1 MAATFPLSF
10 RNDTL
15 RKHRRSILFER
26 EKALLPA
33 MQVFVGYWKNIKK
46 YEEEIAQIRAIYG
59 DPAIRVPTAEEEQT
73 LCWRFKILRTEYH
86 SIRNQRV
93 VLKTAI
99 EGEKKGG
106 NDPEKIARLRTS
118 RLELKK
124 RLLEIEEPYH
134 KMKEEWM
141 AMSEKLNTAIHNMYH
156 NRQLYDGSE
165 GGPARRE
172 FVMKCGDENC
182 RGFLS
187 SAYKCGTC
195 EKWTCSDCLVV
206 IGPEKDAAH
215 TCNPDTVETA
225 KMIKADTRPCPKC
238 GARISKIDGCDQMY
252 CVVEGCQTA
261 FSWITGHIVTGKIHN
276 PHYYEWLKRTGGG
289 IDRETGDIPCGGL
302 PHAHQMI
309 ETIRAA
315 NIPSDTKNTVYNTHR
330 GLRELID
337 YRLGDFPARPAALAN
352 KDLNVRY
359 LMNLISEDEWKR
371 QLEIAEARFQR
382 KKEIGQIL
390 QTIATAGSDA
400 MNQIVNEF
408 RVQEPHVFAVW
419 VSTTAMEELERLR
432 IFGNDSL
439 RALAKRDRIA
449 VPQFDAVWSW
459 MPLRA
464 IYKPAKP
471 AETSA

>member
-1 MAATFPLSF
+1 
-10 RNDTL
+10 
-15 RKHRRSILFER
+15 
-26 EKALLPA
+26 
-33 MQVFVGYWKNIKK
+33 
-46 YEEEIAQIRAIYG
+46 
-59 DPAIRVPTAEEEQT
+59 
-73 LCWRFKILRTEYH
+73 
-86 SIRNQRV
+86 
-93 VLKTAI
+93 
-99 EGEKKGG
+99 
-106 NDPEKIARLRTS
+106 
-118 RLELKK
+118 
-124 RLLEIEEPYH
+124 
-134 KMKEEWM
+134 
-141 AMSEKLNTAIHNMYH
+141 
-156 NRQLYDGSE
+156 
-165 GGPARRE
+165 
-172 FVMKCGDENC
+172 
-182 RGFLS
+182 
-187 SAYKCGTC
+187 
-195 EKWTCSDCLVV
+195 
-206 IGPEKDAAH
+206 
-215 TCNPDTVETA
+215 
-225 KMIKADTRPCPKC
+225 
-238 GARISKIDGCDQMY
+238 
-252 CVVEGCQTA
+252 
-261 FSWITGHIVTGKIHN
+261 
-276 PHYYEWLKRTGGG
+276 
-289 IDRETGDIPCGGL
+289 
-302 PHAHQMI
+302 MI
-309 ETIRAA
+309 ETIRAT

-408 RVQEPHVFAVW
+408 RVQEPDVFAVW

-432 IFGNDSL
+432 MFGNDSL